1 MSGGSTERAEMAV
14 PRRFRLARLK
24 WDRSCLLDL
33 DWTSWLRYLN
43 IFCSDS
49 LFFYSKFVREV
60 QKEEIRK

>member
-1 MSGGSTERAEMAV
+1 
-14 PRRFRLARLK
+14 LK